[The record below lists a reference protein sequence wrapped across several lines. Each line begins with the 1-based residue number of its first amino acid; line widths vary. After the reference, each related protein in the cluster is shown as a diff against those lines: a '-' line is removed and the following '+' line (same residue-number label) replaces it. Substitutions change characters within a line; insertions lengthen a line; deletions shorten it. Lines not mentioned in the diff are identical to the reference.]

1 MLGLVSKRLKSY
13 MLTYNY
19 VEDMINRRAPF
30 RDAHIAYAK
39 EFEGKGLLLG
49 GALQNPVDAGV
60 LLFDAA
66 EKDVVQ
72 YAENDPYMKNGLI
85 KSYTVREIMFA
96 FGSLKPK

>member
-13 MLTYNY
+13 ILTYNY
-19 VEDMINRRAPF
+19 VDDMINRRTPY
-30 RDAHIAYAK
+30 RDAHIAHAK

-49 GALQNPVDAGV
+49 GALQNPVDTGI
-60 LLFDAA
+60 LLFDAS